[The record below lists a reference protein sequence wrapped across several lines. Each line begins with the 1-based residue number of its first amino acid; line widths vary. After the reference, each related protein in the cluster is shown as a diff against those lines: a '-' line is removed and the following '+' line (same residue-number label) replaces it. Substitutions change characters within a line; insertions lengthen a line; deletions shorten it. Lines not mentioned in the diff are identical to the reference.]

1 MPLQTDKL
9 TPLESA
15 KNRASKFAMN
25 LLLNAAITETLNA
38 MEDMRLEGQQLLKQ
52 FKASEGPAKEEVKTL
67 ISGNIQDRKFLLET
81 IFLNA
86 IEKDAWYSLIRHIE

>member
-1 MPLQTDKL
+1 
-9 TPLESA
+9 
-15 KNRASKFAMN
+15 
-25 LLLNAAITETLNA
+25 
-38 MEDMRLEGQQLLKQ
+38 MRLEGQQLLKQ

-86 IEKDAWYSLIRHIE
+86 IEKDA

>member
-15 KNRASKFAMN
+15 KSRASKFAMN
-25 LLLNAAITETLNA
+25 LLLNAAITETLKTI
-38 MEDMRLEGQQLLKQ
+38 EDMRLEGQELLKQ
-52 FKASEGPAKEEVKTL
+52 FKETDGVAKEEVKAL

-86 IEKDAWYSLIRHIE
+86 IEKDV

>member
-9 TPLESA
+9 TPIEAA
-15 KNRASKFAMN
+15 KKRASSFAMN
-25 LLLNAAITETLNA
+25 LLLNAAITETLKTI
-38 MEDMRLEGQQLLKQ
+38 EDMRLEGQELLKQ
-52 FKASEGPAKEEVKTL
+52 FKETDGVAKEEVKAL

-86 IEKDAWYSLIRHIE
+86 IEKDV

>member
-9 TPLESA
+9 TPIEAA
-15 KNRASKFAMN
+15 KKRASSFAINM
-25 LLLNAAITETLNA
+25 LLNAAITETLKTIEN
-38 MEDMRLEGQQLLKQ
+38 MRLEGQELLKQ
-52 FKASEGPAKEEVKTL
+52 FKETDGVAKEEVKTL

-86 IEKDAWYSLIRHIE
+86 IEKDV